1 MDVDALMRELYGLR
15 PQEFTAARDARAA
28 EARAAGERAVSKR
41 IGVLRKPTLAVW
53 CANLL
58 ARADEGQARRLLE
71 LGRALREAHRT
82 LAGEELRELSRRR
95 HVVIAAMARQAR
107 VLAGEA
113 GQSISEGVRQEVEQI
128 LHAVLTDQEAAEAWA
143 GGVLVKAPDAAVGFA
158 GLEPA
163 PSQAPR
169 RAPRTEPAPSS
180 SSAAKGRSSGA
191 RAGSDQETRRRARA
205 AADAD
210 ADAEAEAKAKAKA
223 KAKALAERA
232 AGEAEKAEAALAQ
245 AQDESADHRSRL
257 AALEEQIASLREEL
271 ARRGEERD
279 HLTKSVETVT
289 RRQDRAEQQA
299 KKARSAVLKATEALD
314 ALQDGSSRP
323 GPG

>member
-143 GGVLVKAPDAAVGFA
+143 GGVLVKAPEVAVGFA

-205 AADAD
+205 A